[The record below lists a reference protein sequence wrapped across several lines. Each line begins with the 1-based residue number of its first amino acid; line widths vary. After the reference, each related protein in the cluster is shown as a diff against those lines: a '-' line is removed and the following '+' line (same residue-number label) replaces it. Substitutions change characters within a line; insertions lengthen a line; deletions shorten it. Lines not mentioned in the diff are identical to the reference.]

1 MKKAATSFKP
11 VINQSQK
18 LQNIENKLIQRESTV
33 STKKKKRKSEK
44 NLCKAVMKRSLKRIS
59 ESRNYSKK

>member
-18 LQNIENKLIQRESTV
+18 VQNIENKLIQRESTV
-33 STKKKKRKSEK
+33 STKKK
-44 NLCKAVMKRSLKRIS
+44 
-59 ESRNYSKK
+59 RNKKKKENQKKIFVKLS